1 MTNRKVVERFMR
13 ALVDND
19 FDAQDALIH
28 PDYLDHYPQS
38 GEVIRGV
45 ANRRAIVE
53 SYPGRAEAGVAV
65 SSERVSGAGEQWLPS
80 PHPLGWGITH
90 IGGAND
96 EFTTAGTVRY
106 PNGETW
112 HIVALFTVRDGKIW
126 RQTTYFAPPFEP
138 PEWRAPY
145 TEQRPASD

>member
-19 FDAQDALIH
+19 FDSQDALIH

-80 PHPLGWGITH
+80 PHVI
-90 IGGAND
+90 
-96 EFTTAGTVRY
+96 RM
-106 PNGETW
+106 
-112 HIVALFTVRDGKIW
+112 
-126 RQTTYFAPPFEP
+126 
-138 PEWRAPY
+138 
-145 TEQRPASD
+145 